1 MSRFVP
7 GIFRAF
13 PHVSFSIHVTL
24 LPRLVVDGQWS
35 KWSEWSDCDV
45 KCGGGVRHRN
55 RTCSAPP
62 PKNGGRDCEG
72 MIRQT
77 QTCNSQSCTT
87 DVATQTGD
95 VRHIQVLHSLL
106 EKLGSIFNKKKC
118 VCSGCVNG
126 MVLVTE
132 KDCQTGRAEPCPPLC
147 SHLSLTSNCT
157 DECILGR
164 RVGWLLK

>member
-1 MSRFVP
+1 MSPWTAWSTCSVSCGLGSVFRQRDILREALP
-7 GIFRAF
+7 GGACGGAQFDSRSCFAQACQ
-13 PHVSFSIHVTL
+13 
-24 LPRLVVDGQWS
+24 VDGQWS

-95 VRHIQVLHSLL
+95 VRHIQV
-106 EKLGSIFNKKKC
+106 
-118 VCSGCVNG
+118 
-126 MVLVTE
+126 
-132 KDCQTGRAEPCPPLC
+132 
-147 SHLSLTSNCT
+147 
-157 DECILGR
+157 
-164 RVGWLLK
+164 